1 MTYRGRRT
9 QGAGV
14 LPAVLVVGGPQAH
27 RSIATATIIVIVITI
42 VVIIVVIVIVV
53 GGFVFVVVV
62 IVLARA
68 GVGARRAGGRGCCR
82 LRG

>member
-27 RSIATATIIVIVITI
+27 RSIATATIIVIIVI
-42 VVIIVVIVIVV
+42 VVVIIVV
-53 GGFVFVVVV
+53 GGFVFVVV
-62 IVLARA
+62 ILARA
-68 GVGARRAGGRGCCR
+68 GVGA
-82 LRG
+82 